1 MSDSE
6 WMPLGRGR
14 GLTGNCGGDV
24 LAGWKTCT
32 VWSAAATIAAAVA
45 AATDEDDDDD
55 AINVAG

>member
-1 MSDSE
+1 
-6 WMPLGRGR
+6 MPLGRGR